1 MNLINLDLSLNK
13 GKKIPDCEVEENFDF
28 VNSNYIFFNPKRDLL
43 YNTFSI
49 EFKDIC
55 LWKIYKN
62 ENVL

>member
-28 VNSNYIFFNPKRDLL
+28 VNSNYIIFNPKRDLL

-55 LWKIYKN
+55 L
-62 ENVL
+62 

>member
-28 VNSNYIFFNPKRDLL
+28 VNSNYIFFNPKRDLIC
-43 YNTFSI
+43 NIFSI

-55 LWKIYKN
+55 L
-62 ENVL
+62 